1 MGVSQTKKTVF
12 ALVSG
17 KSLLRAAQLVT
28 HPFVVLRYPNS
39 LLLRRERLPI
49 PLSLEINRVRMRFPR
64 AVAAAARWHSSCL
77 TQYASPSRTGFF
89 RDMEDTDF
97 QERGRRMKALY
108 GSLIVAG
115 LLVVAGCNVSTTG
128 GKPGESNAS
137 FKLKGP
143 ANTPETSIKR
153 GEPVTKDITI
163 DPEKNFKEDI
173 AFEVKVEP
181 ADGGVSATV
190 EPTSWKADKPKK
202 VELHI
207 KAADDAKEGEYTIH
221 VTGKPAKGNATT
233 VDVKVKVPER
243 K

>member
-1 MGVSQTKKTVF
+1 
-12 ALVSG
+12 
-17 KSLLRAAQLVT
+17 
-28 HPFVVLRYPNS
+28 
-39 LLLRRERLPI
+39 
-49 PLSLEINRVRMRFPR
+49 
-64 AVAAAARWHSSCL
+64 
-77 TQYASPSRTGFF
+77 
-89 RDMEDTDF
+89 
-97 QERGRRMKALY
+97 MKALY